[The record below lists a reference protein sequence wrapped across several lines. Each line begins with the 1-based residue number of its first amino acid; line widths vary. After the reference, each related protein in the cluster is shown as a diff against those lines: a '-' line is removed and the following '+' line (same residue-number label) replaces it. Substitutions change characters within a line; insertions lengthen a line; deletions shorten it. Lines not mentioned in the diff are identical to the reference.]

1 MQFEDTSGLV
11 GTMNLMTKTS
21 EITGEPM
28 SKSILDTFALPEA
41 EEGATDSKFTGTGY
55 DYFKGNKTGL
65 DARIEN
71 FGYTIMANITK
82 AGEAFGIPEDARVQ
96 LSDLRVYDP
105 SDTSNLPRS
114 IYAMAK
120 KNPEAVFGRYGITG
134 KQLVELFDQ
143 PAFKA
148 FLEQN
153 PGQAYD
159 ANFQDFLAFE
169 SIRFQLNK
177 RNSIR
182 GMKIEEGQLQVTD
195 MTVFSP
201 TEIEAMKEI
210 FPRLANYKFSQLNM
224 LAKPIADI
232 ILTDL
237 EKAQKKDAEEGGN
250 ENVKAFKE
258 QQKQKKIEKRRKRQR
273 LDFSE

>member
-1 MQFEDTSGLV
+1 
-11 GTMNLMTKTS
+11 
-21 EITGEPM
+21 
-28 SKSILDTFALPEA
+28 
-41 EEGATDSKFTGTGY
+41 
-55 DYFKGNKTGL
+55 
-65 DARIEN
+65 
-71 FGYTIMANITK
+71 
-82 AGEAFGIPEDARVQ
+82 
-96 LSDLRVYDP
+96 
-105 SDTSNLPRS
+105 
-114 IYAMAK
+114 
-120 KNPEAVFGRYGITG
+120 
-134 KQLVELFDQ
+134 
-143 PAFKA
+143 
-148 FLEQN
+148 
-153 PGQAYD
+153 
-159 ANFQDFLAFE
+159 
-169 SIRFQLNK
+169 
-177 RNSIR
+177 
-182 GMKIEEGQLQVTD
+182 MKIEEGQLQVTD